1 MAKNGF
7 HASKGIAGT
16 ASIMAA
22 NVVRTSEAMSSVFP
36 PFDNGAR
43 GAALPSVELSLFS
56 AAVLVT
62 ISAASGWSQFFAPAQ
77 ASAAPAWSL
86 FSAALRIPVES
97 ASELLSAQE

>member
-43 GAALPSVELSLFS
+43 GAALPSVECPVVRCLGKAGRPRQRDGRTQLMAGLRIFIRTIFRLSLESS
-56 AAVLVT
+56 ADLT
-62 ISAASGWSQFFAPAQ
+62 
-77 ASAAPAWSL
+77 
-86 FSAALRIPVES
+86 
-97 ASELLSAQE
+97 